1 MLLASNGPWMFHSLQ
16 QLMHREVSIINL
28 SQHIKSRSLRDP
40 SVFDNGLCNF
50 LMEFNT
56 IFPDLYNI
64 LNIHR
69 GQRL

>member
-1 MLLASNGPWMFHSLQ
+1 MLLASNGLWMLPSIQ
-16 QLMHREVSIINL
+16 QLMHREFSIINL
-28 SQHIKSRSLRDP
+28 SQHVNSRSLRDP

-56 IFPDLYNI
+56 IFLDLHNI

-69 GQRL
+69 GQIL